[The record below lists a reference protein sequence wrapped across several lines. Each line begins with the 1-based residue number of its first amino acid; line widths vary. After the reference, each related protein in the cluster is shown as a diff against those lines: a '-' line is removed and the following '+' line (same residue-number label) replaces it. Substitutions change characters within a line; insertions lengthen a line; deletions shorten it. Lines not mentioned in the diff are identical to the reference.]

1 MYQNAEGI
9 VHSLDVM
16 KQKDFE
22 PTKKKFE
29 TAYFVVKKVLPVTK
43 FTKILELEEKHGVA
57 LGEAYRNNM
66 SGSMMIDFTGKWLS
80 NELKKELEEADFF
93 SILMDGSRDA
103 SIVEMEAIFTITF
116 NPSPAGTDKIGA
128 KVSYLDLADLH
139 GADAN
144 SILKCI
150 KASVKCVYGDEF
162 MPKLVG
168 FGSDGASVN
177 TGKKEGV
184 KTLLQ

>member
-1 MYQNAEGI
+1 MKEGSKRLLLNAAKEHAEGKPHKKAFDFHLHHKGLTVCECSETMYQNAEGI

-66 SGSMMIDFTGKWLS
+66 SGSMMIDFIGKWLS

-93 SILMDGSRDA
+93 SILMMA
-103 SIVEMEAIFTITF
+103 QEM
-116 NPSPAGTDKIGA
+116 
-128 KVSYLDLADLH
+128 LALSKWKQYSLLH
-139 GADAN
+139 
-144 SILKCI
+144 STQVQQERI
-150 KASVKCVYGDEF
+150 K
-162 MPKLVG
+162 
-168 FGSDGASVN
+168 
-177 TGKKEGV
+177 
-184 KTLLQ
+184 